1 MGRAA
6 ARRYEEKEDFEEG
19 HMPLVWDELEVRFG
33 VNTKKWKEK
42 FEKQFL
48 EQPHSMSRLRFFRA
62 FMIENFNGPINHLLC
77 RHSIHGTMNALM
89 DYVAKRGIR

>member
-6 ARRYEEKEDFEEG
+6 ARRYQEKDDFEEG
-19 HMPLVWDELEVRFG
+19 HISLVWDELEDRFG

-42 FEKQFL
+42 FEADFL
-48 EQPHSMSRLRFFRA
+48 QQPHAVGRIGFFRKY
-62 FMIENFNGPINHLLC
+62 MIENFNEPINHLLC

-89 DYVAKRGIR
+89 DYVVKRGLR